1 VQNLLSATSAVG
13 DSENVI
19 EWSTSKT
26 L

>member
-1 VQNLLSATSAVG
+1 VQNLLSSTSAVG